1 MFPVILTINNP
12 QYGKSKSRPALATW
26 YVDFMIKV
34 SDVGFRLSSVAS
46 AHQNRDL
53 GSGLANVSFACDTEH
68 RWYRNMDNISGIIHA
83 TDQIREC
90 LVESFI
96 QGSEVLTCIG
106 SQSPLNQSPAD
117 TAINGNMK

>member
-46 AHQNRDL
+46 AHQNKDL
-53 GSGLANVSFACDTEH
+53 GSGLANISFACDTEH
-68 RWYRNMDNISGIIHA
+68 RWYGNMDNISGIIVSCGVLYMRFRSLDMHW
-83 TDQIREC
+83 QPVS
-90 LVESFI
+90 VEPEP
-96 QGSEVLTCIG
+96 GGHC
-106 SQSPLNQSPAD
+106 N
-117 TAINGNMK
+117 